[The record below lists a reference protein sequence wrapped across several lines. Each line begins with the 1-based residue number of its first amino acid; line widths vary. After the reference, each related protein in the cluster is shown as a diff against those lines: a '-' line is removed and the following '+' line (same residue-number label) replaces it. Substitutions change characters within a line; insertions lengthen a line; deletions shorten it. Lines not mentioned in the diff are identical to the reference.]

1 MATTTVGQRLA
12 ALRAEHDLT
21 LAALSEMT
29 GISKSTLS
37 RLETDQRK
45 PTLELLLP
53 LSRTYQ
59 VSLDD
64 LVGAPEVGD
73 PRVTMKPRELT
84 HGRVGIPLTRS
95 VGPLQAW
102 KIVITATT
110 LHEPQVHEG
119 YEWFYVL
126 SGRIRLRL
134 GDKEVVLR
142 AGEVAEFDC
151 RQPHALGSADGKPAE
166 IISLFGKQGERL
178 HTRAAPPKGS

>member
-1 MATTTVGQRLA
+1 MATLGHRLA
-12 ALRAEHDLT
+12 TLRAEHDLT
-21 LAALSEMT
+21 LAELSERT

-59 VSLDD
+59 VTLDD

-73 PRVTMKPRELT
+73 PRVQMKPRQLD

-95 VGPLQAW
+95 IGPLQAW
-102 KIVITATT
+102 KMIITDDRM
-110 LHEPQVHEG
+110 HEPRVHEG
-119 YEWFYVL
+119 HEWFYVL
-126 SGRIRLRL
+126 SGRVRLRL
-134 GDKEVVLR
+134 GDREVVLR

-151 RQPHALGSADGKPAE
+151 RQPHTMGSADGKPAE
-166 IISLFGKQGERL
+166 IISLFGKQGERI
-178 HTRAAPPKGS
+178 HTRAAPPKPS

>member
-1 MATTTVGQRLA
+1 MATLGNRLA

-21 LAALSEMT
+21 LAELSERT

-37 RLETDQRK
+37 RLESDQRK

-59 VSLDD
+59 VTLDD

-73 PRVTMKPRELT
+73 PRVRMKPRRLD

-95 VGPLQAW
+95 IGPLQAW
-102 KIVITATT
+102 KMIITDDR
-110 LHEPQVHEG
+110 LHEPRVHEG
-119 YEWFYVL
+119 HEWFYVL
-126 SGRIRLRL
+126 SGRVRLRL
-134 GDKEVVLR
+134 GEREVVLR

-151 RQPHALGSADGKPAE
+151 RQPHALGSADGNPAE
-166 IISLFGKQGERL
+166 IISLFGKQGERI
-178 HTRAAPPKGS
+178 HTRAAPPKPS

>member
-1 MATTTVGQRLA
+1 MATTVGQRLA

-21 LAALSEMT
+21 LATLSEMT

-73 PRVTMKPRELT
+73 PRVVMKPRQLD

-95 VGPLQAW
+95 IGPLQAW
-102 KIVITATT
+102 KMILTDPE
-110 LHEPQVHEG
+110 LHEPRVHEG

-126 SGRIRLRL
+126 SGRIRMRL
-134 GDKEVVLR
+134 GDQEIVLR

-151 RQPHALGSADGKPAE
+151 RQPHSFSSADGKPAE
-166 IISLFGKQGERL
+166 ILSLFGKQGERI
-178 HTRAAPPKGS
+178 HTRAAPPNRS

>member
-1 MATTTVGQRLA
+1 MATTVGQRLA

-59 VSLDD
+59 VTLDD

-73 PRVTMKPRELT
+73 PRVAMKPRQLD

-95 VGPLQAW
+95 IGPLQAW
-102 KIVITATT
+102 KMIITDPE
-110 LHEPQVHEG
+110 LHEPRVHEG

-126 SGRIRLRL
+126 SGRIRMRL
-134 GDKEVVLR
+134 GDKEIVLR

-151 RQPHALGSADGKPAE
+151 RQPHSFSSADGRPAE
-166 IISLFGKQGERL
+166 IISLFGKQGERI
-178 HTRAAPPKGS
+178 HTRAAPPNRS

>member
-1 MATTTVGQRLA
+1 MATSVGQRLA

-21 LAALSEMT
+21 LATLSEMT

-73 PRVTMKPRELT
+73 PRVTMKPRELS

-95 VGPLQAW
+95 IGPLQAW
-102 KIVITATT
+102 KMIIKDTE
-110 LHEPQVHEG
+110 LHEPRVHEG

-126 SGRIRLRL
+126 SGRIKLRI

-151 RQPHALGSADGKPAE
+151 RQPHALGSADGNPAE
-166 IISLFGKQGERL
+166 IISLFGKQGERI
-178 HTRAAPPKGS
+178 HTRAAPPKQS

>member
-1 MATTTVGQRLA
+1 MATLGNRLA
-12 ALRAEHDLT
+12 SLRAEHDLT
-21 LAALSEMT
+21 LAELSEMT

-59 VSLDD
+59 VTLDD
-64 LVGAPEVGD
+64 LVGAPDVGD
-73 PRVTMKPRELT
+73 PRVQMKPRQLD

-95 VGPLQAW
+95 IGPLQAW
-102 KIVITATT
+102 KMIISDDRP
-110 LHEPQVHEG
+110 HEPRVHEG

-126 SGRIRLRL
+126 SGRVRLRL
-134 GDKEVVLR
+134 GDREVVLR

-151 RQPHALGSADGKPAE
+151 RQPHTIGSADGEPAE
-166 IISLFGKQGERL
+166 LISLFGKQGERI
-178 HTRAAPPKGS
+178 HTRAAPPKRD

>member
-1 MATTTVGQRLA
+1 MAITVGQRLA
-12 ALRAEHDLT
+12 TLRAEHDLT
-21 LAALSEMT
+21 LATLSEMT

-73 PRVTMKPRELT
+73 PRVTMKPRELD

-95 VGPLQAW
+95 IGPLQAW
-102 KIVITATT
+102 KMVLTEAE
-110 LHEPQVHEG
+110 LHEPRVHEG

-151 RQPHALGSADGKPAE
+151 RQPHALSSADGNPAE
-166 IISLFGKQGERL
+166 IISLFGKQGERI
-178 HTRAAPPKGS
+178 HTRAAPPNRS

>member
-1 MATTTVGQRLA
+1 MATSVGQRLA

-37 RLETDQRK
+37 RLESDQRK

-73 PRVTMKPRELT
+73 PRVRMKPRQLDN
-84 HGRVGIPLTRS
+84 GRIGIPLTRS
-95 VGPLQAW
+95 IGPLQAW
-102 KIVITATT
+102 KMVITAAE

-134 GDKEVVLR
+134 GDQEVVLR

-151 RQPHALGSADGKPAE
+151 RQPHALSSADGNPAE
-166 IISLFGKQGERL
+166 IISLFGRQGERL
-178 HTRAAPPKGS
+178 HTRAAPPNRS